1 MIVLVFEPTYT
12 GTTHAP
18 GNSHLVQIVAR
29 ALPQARVRVHADASH
44 LTELQADAALA
55 ALGNV
60 ECRPI
65 TLAPRLRGQVNVV
78 SWERFRHE
86 FAMLRAALAE
96 APRGEAVLILLA
108 SATGTAIAAALLA
121 ARLAGGR
128 VAVQAGLH
136 GDLNA
141 IEGWRTANPLLRRFD
156 LRGMLEGAGARAG
169 FLVFEPAIARELAR
183 IAPRAAARID
193 VLPLSVNVSELA
205 HWRAPPAAPP
215 LNIGLVGQTTAAKGI
230 GPFLETARR
239 FRAEREAGQVA
250 FHIVGKRMPETSPES
265 LSDIAEAVPD
275 AHLSR
280 AEFLR
285 RLAGLHYVFLPLQ
298 PSYYRLSASGA
309 VLDAI
314 TWLRPVI
321 ATRLP
326 IVEDLFAQ
334 AGDIGHLCDDV
345 AGMQRV
351 LEGLIARPDPE
362 RYAGQVEALR
372 QLRQTRTPDA
382 LAGPY
387 RRLLAARWPDLLG

>member
-1 MIVLVFEPTYT
+1 MIVLAFEPTYT

-29 ALPQARVRVHADASH
+29 ALPTARVRVHAEASH
-44 LTELQADAALA
+44 LAELRADAALA
-55 ALGNV
+55 AQANV
-60 ECRPI
+60 EWRAI

-96 APRGEAVLILLA
+96 VPRGEDVLVLLA
-108 SATGTAIAAALLA
+108 STTGTAIAAALLA
-121 ARLAGGR
+121 ARLRGGR

-141 IEGWRTANPLLRRFD
+141 IEGWRTANPLLRRLD

-183 IAPRAAARID
+183 IAPGAAPAID
-193 VLPLSVNVSELA
+193 VLPLAVNVSELA
-205 HWRAPPAAPP
+205 QWRPPPVAPP
-215 LNIGLVGQTTAAKGI
+215 LNVGLVGQTTAAKGI
-230 GPFLETARR
+230 GPFLETARH
-239 FRAEREAGQVA
+239 FRADRLAGRVA
-250 FHIVGKRMPETSPES
+250 FHVVGKRMPETSAES
-265 LSDIAEAVPD
+265 LADMAEPVPARQLD
-275 AHLSR
+275 R

-285 RLAGLHYVFLPLQ
+285 RLAGLHYVCLPLQ

-334 AGDIGHLCDDV
+334 AGDIGHLCADMDE
-345 AGMQRV
+345 MRRV
-351 LEGLIARPDPE
+351 LEGLIAAPDPG
-362 RYAGQVEALR
+362 RYAGQVAALER
-372 QLRQTRTPDA
+372 LRATRTPEA

-387 RRLLAARWPDLLG
+387 RQLLAARWPWLAG